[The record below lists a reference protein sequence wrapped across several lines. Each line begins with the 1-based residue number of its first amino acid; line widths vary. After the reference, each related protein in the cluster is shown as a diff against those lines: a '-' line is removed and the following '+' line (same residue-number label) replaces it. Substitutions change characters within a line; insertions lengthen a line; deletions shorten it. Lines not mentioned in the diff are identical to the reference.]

1 MPRAPRIQVAG
12 AFYHLTARGNNGR
25 SIYLDDRDRER
36 FLGLFAKVS
45 KLLGWRCHTFC
56 LMGNHYHLL
65 AETTESNLAEGM
77 VRLNGQYARSFNFR
91 HGRSGHLFER
101 RYHSVLIERESHLL
115 EACRYVVL
123 NPVRAGL
130 CDTADDWRWSN
141 FRATAGLALVPSFLE
156 VGWLLEQFARDTI
169 AARDQYSAFINQGTS
184 AASLEGLL
192 LAA

>member
-1 MPRAPRIQVAG
+1 MPRPPRIQVAG
-12 AFYHLTARGNNGR
+12 AFYHLTARGNNQR

-36 FLGLFAKVS
+36 FLGLFEQVAKPLS
-45 KLLGWRCHTFC
+45 WRCHTFC
-56 LMGNHYHLL
+56 LMGNHYHFLV
-65 AETTESNLAEGM
+65 ETPEANLAEGM
-77 VRLNGQYARSFNFR
+77 FRLNGGYARSFNGR
-91 HGRSGHLFER
+91 HGRRGHLFEK

-130 CDTADDWRWSN
+130 CDTADDWRWSS
-141 FRATAGLALVPSFLE
+141 FRATAGLAAVPSFLE
-156 VGWLLEQFARDTI
+156 VAWLHDQFGRDTI
-169 AARDQYSAFINQGTS
+169 AARDEYTAFVNQGTS

>member
-1 MPRAPRIQVAG
+1 LV
-12 AFYHLTARGNNGR
+12 
-25 SIYLDDRDRER
+25 
-36 FLGLFAKVS
+36 
-45 KLLGWRCHTFC
+45 
-56 LMGNHYHLL
+56 
-65 AETTESNLAEGM
+65 
-77 VRLNGQYARSFNFR
+77 
-91 HGRSGHLFER
+91 
-101 RYHSVLIERESHLL
+101 ERESHLL

-130 CDTADDWRWSN
+130 CDTADDWRWSS
-141 FRATAGLALVPSFLE
+141 FRATAGLAIVPSFLE